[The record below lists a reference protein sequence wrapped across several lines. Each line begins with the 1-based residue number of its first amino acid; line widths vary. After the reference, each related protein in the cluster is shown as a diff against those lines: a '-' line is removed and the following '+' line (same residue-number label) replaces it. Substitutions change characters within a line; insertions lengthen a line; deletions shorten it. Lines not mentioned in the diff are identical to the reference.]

1 MFNHLKQSKS
11 REDKL
16 YSKILS
22 LSRNKLF
29 YRELAFC
36 DTFQNRINLIFI
48 HISFLFIKVKQIDNS
63 NSYYKFYQSMFDYIF
78 SKIEID
84 MREIGYS
91 DTTVNKNMKFL
102 VKIFYNILLNCEDYE
117 KKTFDK
123 KSLFLFKYLDINK
136 ALKHNKSINI
146 IEYFN
151 QYHSFC
157 LDLSTNSVLKGDLNF
172 SYK

>member
-22 LSRNKLF
+22 LSRNQLV

-36 DTFQNRINLIFI
+36 DTFQNRINRIFL
-48 HISFLFIKVKQIDNS
+48 HISCLFIKVKQIDNS
-63 NSYYKFYQSMFDYIF
+63 NSYYKFYQGMFDYIF
-78 SKIEID
+78 RKIEIN
-84 MREIGYS
+84 MREIGYG

-102 VKIFYNILLNCEDYE
+102 VKNFYNILLNCEDYE

-136 ALKHNKSINI
+136 ANKHNKSINI